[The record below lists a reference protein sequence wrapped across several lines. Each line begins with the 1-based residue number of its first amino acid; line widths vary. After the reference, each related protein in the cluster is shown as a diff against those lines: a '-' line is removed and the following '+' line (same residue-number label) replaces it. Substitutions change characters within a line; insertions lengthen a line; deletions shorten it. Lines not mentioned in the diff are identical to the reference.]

1 MSVDS
6 KQQNKVYAYA
16 LLAVLFWSTV
26 ATSFKLTLAIIS
38 PVELLLYSTIFSLL
52 FFTAIIVYNGDQR
65 KIISSFQK
73 NKKMI
78 LFSSLL
84 NPFIYYLLLF
94 EAYNILPAQEAQA
107 INYTWGLMLA
117 YLSVPLLGHKL
128 TTRDIIAGFLC
139 YFGVYIIATHGN
151 VLSFELTSIYG
162 VAVALAST
170 LVWALYWIA
179 NTKIKAE
186 PLIILFLNFLIG
198 LVFLVMYIVLADV
211 EINWPSNE
219 ALIGTLY
226 IGLFEMGISFVLWLK
241 AMKLTSNTAQI
252 SNLIY
257 LSPPLSLFFIHTF
270 VGEEILLSTLV
281 ALAFIFVGIIVQKW
295 RRKD

>member
-1 MSVDS
+1 MNNSEN
-6 KQQNKVYAYA
+6 QQNKVYVYA

-26 ATSFKLTLAIIS
+26 ATAFKLTLAIIS
-38 PVELLLYSTIFSLL
+38 PVELLLYSTIFSLI
-52 FFTAIIVYNGDQR
+52 FFTMVIFYNGDQG
-65 KIISSFQK
+65 KIIKTFKK

-78 LFSSLL
+78 FFSSLL

-128 TTRDIIAGFLC
+128 SSRDIIAGLLC

-151 VLSFELTSIYG
+151 ILAFEFSSIYG
-162 VAVALAST
+162 VGIALAST

-179 NTKIKAE
+179 NTKVEAD
-186 PLIILFLNFLIG
+186 PLIILFLNFLLG
-198 LVFLVMYIVLADV
+198 LVFLIVYIIVTDI
-211 EINWPSNE
+211 EINFPSKE
-219 ALIGTLY
+219 ALIGTMY
-226 IGLFEMGISFVLWLK
+226 IGFFEMGISFVLWLK
-241 AMKLTSNTAQI
+241 AMKLTNNTAKI

-257 LSPPLSLFFIHTF
+257 LSPPLSLFFIQTF
-270 VGEEILLSTLV
+270 VGEKILASTLV
-281 ALAFIFVGIIVQKW
+281 ALGFIFVGIAVQKLG
-295 RRKD
+295 RKE